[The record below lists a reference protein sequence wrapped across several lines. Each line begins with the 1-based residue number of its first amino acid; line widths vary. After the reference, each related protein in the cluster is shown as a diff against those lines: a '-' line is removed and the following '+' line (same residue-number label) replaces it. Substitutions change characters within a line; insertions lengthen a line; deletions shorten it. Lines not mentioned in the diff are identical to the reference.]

1 MARVLKTGGKLV
13 VIDMEAAEEALRN
26 TENEIETL
34 RDPSH
39 VRKLSKE
46 EFTRNV
52 PKELFVHYD
61 IGVHGTSCFVI
72 RLAKSHKYTCG
83 DMRRHI
89 QTAYR

>member
-39 VRKLSKE
+39 VRKLSK
-46 EFTRNV
+46 
-52 PKELFVHYD
+52 
-61 IGVHGTSCFVI
+61 
-72 RLAKSHKYTCG
+72 
-83 DMRRHI
+83 
-89 QTAYR
+89 

>member
-46 EFTRNV
+46 EFTEMFRKNC
-52 PKELFVHYD
+52 LSIMTLD
-61 IGVHGTSCFVI
+61 CS
-72 RLAKSHKYTCG
+72 
-83 DMRRHI
+83 
-89 QTAYR
+89 